1 PATDMA
7 SRKCSSIRISYLASG
22 SHPREVMMKHL
33 KKVLLFRVGFDKKVS
48 LVDKFFICDMPSMIK
63 GRGLSPQTA

>member
-1 PATDMA
+1 
-7 SRKCSSIRISYLASG
+7 
-22 SHPREVMMKHL
+22 MMKHL

-63 GRGLSPQTA
+63 GKSPNSMKIENKNGSPKDCLKNAGDKDLVR